1 MRNVLIRIVDLE
13 FSYGS
18 GGFRLLIPAL
28 RIRAQEQVAIIGPS
42 GSGKTTLLNLI
53 AGIAVPESGTVRVG
67 EHEVSGLHD
76 AARRDFRIRHIGF
89 VFQDFELVE
98 FLSILD
104 NVLHPFRISSAL
116 QLSEEVV
123 NRAVRLAKS
132 MGLEDKLDRKPGQL
146 SQGEK
151 QRAALC
157 RALLPDPQIVLA
169 DEPTGNLDPDAT
181 RQVVEYLTAHA
192 RESGATLV
200 MVTHDHSLL
209 GHFDRVIDFAK
220 FSSGEAA

>member
-1 MRNVLIRIVDLE
+1 LH
-13 FSYGS
+13 
-18 GGFRLLIPAL
+18 
-28 RIRAQEQVAIIGPS
+28 IRAQEQVAIIGPS

-53 AGIAVPESGTVRVG
+53 AGIAVPESGIVRVV
-67 EHEVSGLHD
+67 EHEVSGLQD

-116 QLSEEVV
+116 QLSEEVAI
-123 NRAVRLAKS
+123 RAVRLGKS
-132 MGLEDKLDRKPGQL
+132 MGLEKMLHRRPGQL

-181 RQVVEYLTAHA
+181 RKVVEYLTAHA

-209 GHFDRVIDFAK
+209 GHFDRVIDFAE

>member
-1 MRNVLIRIVDLE
+1 M
-13 FSYGS
+13 
-18 GGFRLLIPAL
+18 

-53 AGIAVPESGTVRVG
+53 AGIAIPESGTVFVG

-76 AARRDFRIRHIGF
+76 AARRDFRIRHVGF
-89 VFQDFELVE
+89 VFQDFELVD

-104 NVLHPFRISSAL
+104 NILHPFRISSAL
-116 QLSEEVV
+116 QLSEDVA
-123 NRAVRLAKS
+123 NRAVHLAKS
-132 MGLEDKLDRKPGQL
+132 MGLEQMLHRKPGQL

-169 DEPTGNLDPDAT
+169 DEPTGNLDPDST
-181 RQVVEYLTAHA
+181 RQVVEYLTTHA
-192 RESGATLV
+192 RESGALLV

-209 GHFDRVIDFAK
+209 GHFDRVIDFAE

>member
-1 MRNVLIRIVDLE
+1 MIRIGDLE
-13 FSYGS
+13 FTYGR
-18 GGFRLLIPAL
+18 GGFRLHVPELLI
-28 RIRAQEQVAIIGPS
+28 RSQEQVAIIGPS

-67 EHEVSGLHD
+67 EHEVSALHD

-98 FLSILD
+98 FLSTHD

-123 NRAVRLAKS
+123 NRSIRLAKS
-132 MGLEDKLDRKPGQL
+132 MGLENMLHRKPGQL

-151 QRAALC
+151 QRVALC
-157 RALLPDPQIVLA
+157 RAMLPDPRIVLA
-169 DEPTGNLDPDAT
+169 DEPTGNLDPDAK
-181 RQVVEYLTAHA
+181 RQVVEYLTVHA
-192 RESGATLV
+192 RKSSATLV

-209 GHFDRVIDFAK
+209 EHFDRVIDFAE
-220 FSSGEAA
+220 FSSGESA

>member
-1 MRNVLIRIVDLE
+1 MRNVLIRIDDLE
-13 FSYGS
+13 FRYGRA
-18 GGFRLLIPAL
+18 GFRLLIPAL
-28 RIRAQEQVAIIGPS
+28 HIKAQEQVAIIGPS

-53 AGIAVPESGTVRVG
+53 AGLAVPESGTIHVG

-98 FLSILD
+98 FLTIKG
-104 NVLHPFRISSAL
+104 NILHPFRISSAL
-116 QLSEEVV
+116 QLSEEVAH
-123 NRAVRLAKS
+123 RAIRLTKS
-132 MGLEDKLDRKPGQL
+132 MGIDDKLYRKPGQL

-157 RALLPDPQIVLA
+157 RALLPDPKIVLA
-169 DEPTGNLDPDAT
+169 DEPTGNLDPDAK
-181 RQVVEYLTAHA
+181 RQVVEYLTVHA

-200 MVTHDHSLL
+200 MVAPHS
-209 GHFDRVIDFAK
+209 
-220 FSSGEAA
+220 SW

>member
-1 MRNVLIRIVDLE
+1 MRNVLIRIRDLK
-13 FSYGS
+13 FSYGR
-18 GGFRLLIPAL
+18 GDFQLLIPSL
-28 RIRAQEQVAIIGPS
+28 HIRAQEQVAIIGPS

-53 AGIAVPESGTVRVG
+53 AGIAVPESGIVRVV
-67 EHEVSGLHD
+67 EHEVSGLQD

-116 QLSEEVV
+116 QLSEEVAI
-123 NRAVRLAKS
+123 RAVRLGKS
-132 MGLEDKLDRKPGQL
+132 MGREKMLHRRPGQL

-181 RQVVEYLTAHA
+181 RKVVEYLTAHA

-209 GHFDRVIDFAK
+209 GHFDRVIDFAE

>member
-1 MRNVLIRIVDLE
+1 MRNVLIQIGDLE
-13 FSYGS
+13 FSYGR
-18 GGFRLLIPAL
+18 GDFRLLIPAL

-98 FLSILD
+98 FLSIYD

-116 QLSEEVV
+116 QLSEEVIH
-123 NRAVRLAKS
+123 RAVHLMKS
-132 MGLEDKLDRKPGQL
+132 MGLEDKLYRKPGQL

-157 RALLPDPQIVLA
+157 RAMLPDPQIVLA
-169 DEPTGNLDPDAT
+169 DEPTGNLDPDAKL
-181 RQVVEYLTAHA
+181 QVVKYLSVHA

-209 GHFDRVIDFAK
+209 GHFDRVIDFAE
-220 FSSGEAA
+220 FSSGKAA

>member
-1 MRNVLIRIVDLE
+1 MRNVLIRIGDLE
-13 FSYGS
+13 FTYDR

-28 RIRAQEQVAIIGPS
+28 RIRAHEQVAIIGPS

-53 AGIAVPESGTVRVG
+53 AGIAIPESGTVCVG

-76 AARRDFRIRHIGF
+76 AARRDFRIRHVGF
-89 VFQDFELVE
+89 VFQDFELVD

-104 NVLHPFRISSAL
+104 NILHPFRISSAL
-116 QLSEEVV
+116 QLSEDVA
-123 NRAVRLAKS
+123 NRAEHLARS
-132 MGLEDKLDRKPGQL
+132 MGIEEKLGRKPGQL

-181 RQVVEYLTAHA
+181 RQVVDYLTVHS

-209 GHFDRVIDFAK
+209 GHFDRVIDFAE
-220 FSSGEAA
+220 FSSGVAA

>member
-1 MRNVLIRIVDLE
+1 
-13 FSYGS
+13 
-18 GGFRLLIPAL
+18 
-28 RIRAQEQVAIIGPS
+28 
-42 GSGKTTLLNLI
+42 
-53 AGIAVPESGTVRVG
+53 
-67 EHEVSGLHD
+67 VSDLHD

-98 FLSILD
+98 FLTIYD
-104 NVLHPFRISSAL
+104 NILHPFRISSAL

-123 NRAVRLAKS
+123 DRAVRLSKS
-132 MGLEDKLDRKPGQL
+132 MGLEDKLYRKPEQL

-151 QRAALC
+151 QRTALC

-169 DEPTGNLDPDAT
+169 DEPTGNLDPIAT
-181 RQVVEYLTAHA
+181 RQVVDYLSVHA
-192 RESGATLV
+192 RDSGATLV

-209 GHFDRVIDFAK
+209 GHFDRVIDFAE

>member
-1 MRNVLIRIVDLE
+1 MIRIGDLD
-13 FSYGS
+13 FTYARGS
-18 GGFRLLIPAL
+18 FRLLVPEL

-98 FLSILD
+98 FLSIYD
-104 NVLHPFRISSAL
+104 NVLHPFRISAAL
-116 QLSEEVV
+116 KLSKEVV
-123 NRAVRLAKS
+123 NRAVSLTKS

-157 RALLPDPQIVLA
+157 RALLPDPQILLA
-169 DEPTGNLDPDAT
+169 DEPTGNLDPDAK
-181 RQVVEYLTAHA
+181 RQVVEYLTVHA

-209 GHFDRVIDFAK
+209 GHFDRVIDFAE

>member
-1 MRNVLIRIVDLE
+1 MILIGDLE
-13 FSYGS
+13 FSYGR
-18 GGFRLLIPAL
+18 GDFRLLIPAL
-28 RIRAQEQVAIIGPS
+28 RLRAQEQVAIIGPS

-53 AGIAVPESGTVRVG
+53 AGIVVPESGTVRVG
-67 EHEVSGLHD
+67 AHEVSGLHD

-98 FLSILD
+98 FLSIHD
-104 NVLHPFRISSAL
+104 NILHPFRISSAL

-123 NRAVRLAKS
+123 NRAVRLAGS
-132 MGLEDKLDRKPGQL
+132 MGLKDKLYRKPGQL

-157 RALLPDPQIVLA
+157 RAMLPDPRIVLA
-169 DEPTGNLDPDAT
+169 DEPTGNLDPDAK
-181 RQVVEYLTAHA
+181 RQVVKCLTVHA
-192 RESGATLV
+192 RGSGATLV

-209 GHFDRVIDFAK
+209 GHFDRVIDFAE
-220 FSSGEAA
+220 FSSGDAA

>member
-1 MRNVLIRIVDLE
+1 LIRIDDLE
-13 FSYGS
+13 FGYGRA
-18 GGFRLLIPAL
+18 GFRLRIPAL
-28 RIRAQEQVAIIGPS
+28 HIRAQEQVAIIGPS

-53 AGIAVPESGTVRVG
+53 AGIAVPESGTVCVG
-67 EHEVSGLHD
+67 EYEVSGLHD
-76 AARRDFRIRHIGF
+76 AARRDFRSRQIGF

-98 FLSILD
+98 FLTIRD
-104 NVLHPFRISSAL
+104 NILHPFRISSAL

-123 NRAVRLAKS
+123 DRAVRLSKS
-132 MGLEDKLDRKPGQL
+132 MGLEDKLYRKPEQL

-151 QRAALC
+151 QRTALC

-169 DEPTGNLDPDAT
+169 DEPTGNLDPIAT
-181 RQVVEYLTAHA
+181 RQVVDYLSVHA
-192 RESGATLV
+192 RDSGATLV

-209 GHFDRVIDFAK
+209 GHFDRVIDFAE

>member
-1 MRNVLIRIVDLE
+1 
-13 FSYGS
+13 
-18 GGFRLLIPAL
+18 
-28 RIRAQEQVAIIGPS
+28 VAI
-42 GSGKTTLLNLI
+42 
-53 AGIAVPESGTVRVG
+53 
-67 EHEVSGLHD
+67 
-76 AARRDFRIRHIGF
+76 
-89 VFQDFELVE
+89 
-98 FLSILD
+98 
-104 NVLHPFRISSAL
+104 
-116 QLSEEVV
+116 
-123 NRAVRLAKS
+123 RAVRLAKS
-132 MGLEDKLDRKPGQL
+132 MGLEKMLHRRPGQL

-209 GHFDRVIDFAK
+209 GHFDRVIDFAE

>member
-1 MRNVLIRIVDLE
+1 MRNVLIRIGDLE
-13 FSYGS
+13 FSYGR
-18 GGFRLLIPAL
+18 GDFRLLIPSL
-28 RIRAQEQVAIIGPS
+28 RIRAQEQVAFIGPS

-53 AGIAVPESGTVRVG
+53 AGIAVPESGTVHVG

-76 AARRDFRIRHIGF
+76 TARRDFRIRHIGF

-116 QLSEEVV
+116 QLSEEVAI
-123 NRAVRLAKS
+123 RAVRLAKS
-132 MGLEDKLDRKPGQL
+132 MGLEKMLHRRPGQL

-181 RQVVEYLTAHA
+181 RKVVEFLTVHA

-209 GHFDRVIDFAK
+209 SHFDRVIDFAE